1 MNIFKLSSDMTHI
14 FSILVLLLKIYA
26 IKSCSGLFTLHS
38 LSVSLTVPM
47 VRRSYDRE
55 LDTFRH
61 YFLVG
66 ASFALTLILHEK
78 FIVQEY
84 LNHFVSTKRLM
95 YERFALLFS
104 MASAWLLAKLLTSS
118 TAYNHKPKSTQN
130 SCRTDRVGLIIGYEC
145 HCFDWTSP
153 NVQMPN
159 VGISLAHTYRKNTWG
174 TPNVVPYVISTIVFL
189 TVQNIIWPKIPTTL
203 TLEASMMKQL

>member
-1 MNIFKLSSDMTHI
+1 MSEDEFLRGKVLREQQIHSFMKLVNMTFMKVLFIASS
-14 FSILVLLLKIYA
+14 LA
-26 IKSCSGLFTLHS
+26 IVWCMHFH
-38 LSVSLTVPM
+38 PM

-118 TAYNHKPKSTQN
+118 IAYNHKPKSTQN
-130 SCRTDRVGLIIGYEC
+130 SCRTDRGEVHYFIG
-145 HCFDWTSP
+145 
-153 NVQMPN
+153 VQLDGSHSK
-159 VGISLAHTYRKNTWG
+159 GITF
-174 TPNVVPYVISTIVFL
+174 VVEIM
-189 TVQNIIWPKIPTTL
+189 
-203 TLEASMMKQL
+203 A

>member
-1 MNIFKLSSDMTHI
+1 MWNEFSDKDFFVLTTSSGNPKRTEAPPLE
-14 FSILVLLLKIYA
+14 ILAK
-26 IKSCSGLFTLHS
+26 HDS
-38 LSVSLTVPM
+38 LMESK
-47 VRRSYDRE
+47 RSYDRE

-130 SCRTDRVGLIIGYEC
+130 SCRTDRVGLIIGYE
-145 HCFDWTSP
+145 W
-153 NVQMPN
+153 
-159 VGISLAHTYRKNTWG
+159 
-174 TPNVVPYVISTIVFL
+174 
-189 TVQNIIWPKIPTTL
+189 
-203 TLEASMMKQL
+203 

>member
-1 MNIFKLSSDMTHI
+1 MSEDEFLRGKVLREQQMHSFMKLVNMISRKTQELYMIVFVARYLDLFMDFI
-14 FSILVLLLKIYA
+14 SILQDLHEGAVHCKLLSHCLVHA
-26 IKSCSGLFTLHS
+26 FSSHG
-38 LSVSLTVPM
+38 
-47 VRRSYDRE
+47 RRSYDRE

-118 TAYNHKPKSTQN
+118 TAYNHKPKIVENN
-130 SCRTDRVGLIIGYEC
+130 SESNDEDDERPE
-145 HCFDWTSP
+145 CFDGK
-153 NVQMPN
+153 VQKK
-159 VGISLAHTYRKNTWG
+159 GKEKGS
-174 TPNVVPYVISTIVFL
+174 
-189 TVQNIIWPKIPTTL
+189 
-203 TLEASMMKQL
+203 

>member
-1 MNIFKLSSDMTHI
+1 MKVLFIASS
-14 FSILVLLLKIYA
+14 LA
-26 IKSCSGLFTLHS
+26 IVWCMHFH
-38 LSVSLTVPM
+38 PM

-118 TAYNHKPKSTQN
+118 IAYNHKPKSTQN

-145 HCFDWTSP
+145 FNDEAVVENNSESNDEDDERPECFDGK
-153 NVQMPN
+153 VQKK
-159 VGISLAHTYRKNTWG
+159 GKEKGS
-174 TPNVVPYVISTIVFL
+174 
-189 TVQNIIWPKIPTTL
+189 
-203 TLEASMMKQL
+203 